1 MRWTFG
7 FLMLC
12 YLALGAMVA
21 WEGYAMG
28 QERTRSQKNLEGI
41 VLMSRFQRS
50 STRMQVFLEKYHI
63 LGEAVWMERFG
74 VERDMAGG
82 LVKSIFQG
90 EDGPGRGLPMSSEDR
105 AKFMRNWEE
114 YLALADSAFMTGNP
128 KARELYVARAA
139 LRQEEMSLL
148 SENTVQDILRRKTS
162 LAFVIWINLALAA
175 VIVALGLMAFLR
187 MVVSPAR
194 RLSREARRI
203 AVGDLDGP
211 VTMRAPGRLG
221 DIANSL
227 EELRMNLIETRE
239 QVKRLISRRPGA
251 ER

>member
-1 MRWTFG
+1 MRWVFG

-12 YLALGAMVA
+12 YLVLGAMVA
-21 WEGYAMG
+21 WEGHAIG
-28 QERTRSQKNLEGI
+28 HERARSQKNLEGI
-41 VLMSRFQRS
+41 ALISRFQRS

-63 LGEAVWMERFG
+63 LGEAVWMERFR
-74 VERDMAGG
+74 VERDMADD
-82 LVKSIFQG
+82 LARSISQG
-90 EDGPGRGLPMSSEDR
+90 KDGPGKALPISSDER
-105 AKFMRNWEE
+105 AKFAKNWEE
-114 YLALADSAFMTGNP
+114 YLALADSAFASGKT

-139 LRQEEMSLL
+139 LRQEEMCLI
-148 SENTVQDILRRKTS
+148 SENTMHTILRSRPPF
-162 LAFVIWINLALAA
+162 AFMTWINLGLAVLV
-175 VIVALGLMAFLR
+175 VILGLTAFLR

-194 RLSREARRI
+194 RLAREAKRI

-221 DIANSL
+221 EIAESL

>member
-21 WEGYAMG
+21 WEGHTIG
-28 QERTRSQKNLEGI
+28 QERMRSKRSLEEI

-74 VERDMAGG
+74 VERDMAEG
-82 LVKSIFQG
+82 LAKSIYQG
-90 EDGPGRGLPMSSEDR
+90 KDNPGRGIPMSSEDR

-114 YLALADSAFMTGNP
+114 YLALADSAFMTGNT
-128 KARELYVARAA
+128 KSRELYVTRAA

-148 SENTVQDILRRKTS
+148 SENTIQDILRQKTS
-162 LAFVIWINLALAA
+162 LAFVTWINLALAA
-175 VIVALGLMAFLR
+175 LIVIIGLTAFLR
-187 MVVSPAR
+187 MVISPAR

-221 DIANSL
+221 EIADSL